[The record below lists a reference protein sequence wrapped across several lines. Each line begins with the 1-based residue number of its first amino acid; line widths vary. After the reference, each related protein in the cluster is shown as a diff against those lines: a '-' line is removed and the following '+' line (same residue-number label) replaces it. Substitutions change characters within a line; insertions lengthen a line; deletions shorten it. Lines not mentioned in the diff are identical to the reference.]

1 MLCHAEFKFASGD
14 MTKSD
19 KIVDWSAKKV
29 SEYLNDLK

>member
-19 KIVDWSAKKV
+19 KIVDWSAKKN
-29 SEYLNDLK
+29 LNI